1 MPPSSRKAETENAH
15 SCHRLPPSLHS
26 VPQVSPLPSR
36 PGPIKIQ
43 GEMPLPAADLP
54 SPEKAFSVTALKWH
68 TCAWLLLPVLIFMA
82 GWMHW
87 YIALPLA
94 LLLTAGLA
102 LPGRKASPEKPALPA
117 FPLFTRSSFLVLA
130 AFIVLMVLSGW
141 GEWVNQHPDHIVRN
155 ACLSELVT
163 SSWPVVFPDG
173 DVLIY
178 NTGFWLVPALAGKLA
193 GLNAARVLLV
203 LWGAWGLFLSWLWL
217 CVFSGRRSLVLA
229 LLMVMF
235 GSMLNFQCGLGL
247 DTLRLHYFG
256 TAEQVMCSAN
266 ASIPVMLFFLFLVSG
281 RMPMNWIPLLFAAMA
296 FYSPLAA
303 LGGLSLAFCQWV
315 LQWKD
320 SRASWRNLL
329 HPSFLSAVI
338 LGVCFLLYYAAVNA
352 PSSQM
357 GIRGFYTC
365 LGDFLLVGTSF
376 LLYALFCWRDFRRN
390 PLFICTLATGLVLP
404 FFYING
410 DANDL
415 LCKGCVPVMAC
426 MLAFLAATW
435 VRHPG
440 LRIWI
445 GLLLVLGLAPLLNIP
460 YYCCSSTSLQAWLA
474 PSSSDAE
481 PPSLLRRKWLRLTYA
496 PRACRQDEWEQ
507 TMHHPGHRWY
517 PYYSGT
523 PRSWLRFIYRF

>member
-1 MPPSSRKAETENAH
+1 MPPSSRKVETENAH
-15 SCHRLPPSLHS
+15 SCHRVPRALHS
-26 VPQVSPLPSR
+26 GPQVSPLPSH
-36 PGPIKIQ
+36 PGPIKVQ
-43 GEMPLPAADLP
+43 GEMPCPTPDAP
-54 SPEKAFSVTALKWH
+54 SPERAFNVTALKWH
-68 TCAWLLLPVLIFMA
+68 SCAWLLLPVLIFMA

-87 YIALPLA
+87 YIAFPLA
-94 LLLTAGLA
+94 LLLAAGLMI
-102 LPGRKASPEKPALPA
+102 PGRKKSPAKPPLPA
-117 FPLFTRSSFLVLA
+117 FPLFTRSSFPALA
-130 AFIVLMVLSGW
+130 AFIALMVLSGW

-163 SSWPVVFPDG
+163 SPWPVVFPDG

-193 GLNAARVLLV
+193 GLDAARALLV

-217 CVFSGRRSLVLA
+217 YVFSGRRSLMLA

-235 GSMLNFQCGLGL
+235 GSLLNLQCGLGL

-256 TAEQVMCSAN
+256 TAEQIMCSAN
-266 ASIPVMLFFLFLVSG
+266 ASIPVMLFFIFLASG
-281 RMPMNWIPLLFAAMA
+281 RMPVNWLPLLFAATA

-303 LGGLSLAFCQWV
+303 IGGLPLAVCQW
-315 LQWKD
+315 LRQWKD
-320 SRASWRNLL
+320 NRFSRRILL
-329 HPSFLSAVI
+329 HPSFSAAVI
-338 LGVCFLLYYAAVNA
+338 LGMCFLLYYMAVNA

-357 GIRGFYTC
+357 GIRGFYTRP
-365 LGDFLLVGTSF
+365 GDFLLVGTSF

-390 PLFICTLATGLVLP
+390 PLFICTLATGLALP

-415 LCKGCVPVMAC
+415 LCKGCVPVMSC

-435 VRHPG
+435 IWHPG
-440 LRIWI
+440 HRIWI
-445 GLLLVLGLAPLLNIP
+445 GLVLALGLAPILNIP
-460 YYCCSSTSLQAWLA
+460 YYCCSFSSCQTYLA
-474 PSSSDAE
+474 PPDPDKK
-481 PPSLLRRKWLRLTYA
+481 PPSLLLREWRQLTYA
-496 PRACRQDEWEQ
+496 PQARHQDEWGQ

-523 PRSWLRFIYRF
+523 PRPWLRFIYRF